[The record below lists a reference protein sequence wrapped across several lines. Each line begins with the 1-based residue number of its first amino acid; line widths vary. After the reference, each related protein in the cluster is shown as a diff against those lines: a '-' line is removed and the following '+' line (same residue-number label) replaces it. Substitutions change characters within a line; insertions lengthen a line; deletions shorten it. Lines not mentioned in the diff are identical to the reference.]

1 MKDEVIIA
9 SQPSDNSTDRVMEW
23 LDYYGA
29 RLKRINN
36 VDETSS
42 SFKLELGDSLEEKK
56 PRNIWFR
63 RPDIIRSFSNVSKK
77 HIKPI
82 GDGSEVESLSRAIK
96 AEIRHDSQSIKAG
109 YWRSYKINK
118 SVGGFL
124 NNVPNKLRQLSLAS
138 DCGISIPHTL
148 VTGNKQDLLA
158 FSEQNKNGVI
168 YKAVADSF
176 MIQKK
181 EHPYSMFTEELTKAE
196 LNELPT
202 EFFRTLFQE
211 KLDKDYEIRSFFLKD
226 RFYSMAIFSQK
237 DKQTAVDFR
246 KYNTDVANRI
256 SPYKLPGEVEERTL
270 KLMKLLNLD
279 NGSIDFVK
287 TKDGRWVYLEINPV
301 GQFGMVSEPCNYNLE
316 REIAKEL
323 I

>member
-29 RLKRINN
+29 RLHRINN
-36 VDETSS
+36 VDETGS
-42 SFKLELGDSLEEKK
+42 SFKLELGDSIGEKK

-63 RPDIIRSFSNVSKK
+63 RPDIVRSFAEVSTK
-77 HIKPI
+77 HIKSM
-82 GDGSEVESLSRAIK
+82 GDESHLDGFSRTIK
-96 AEIRHDSQSIKAG
+96 MEISRDSQSIKAG
-109 YWRSYKINK
+109 HWRSYKINK

-124 NNVPNKLRQLSLAS
+124 NTVPNKLKQLSLAS

-148 VTGNKQDLLA
+148 VTGNKKDLLA
-158 FSEQNKNGVI
+158 FSEQNKNGII
-168 YKAVADSF
+168 YKAIADSF

-181 EHPYSMFTEELTKAE
+181 GHPYSMFTEELSKAE

-246 KYNTDVANRI
+246 KYNTDEANRI
-256 SPYKLPGEVEERTL
+256 APYKLPEEIEKRTR
-270 KLMKLLNLD
+270 KLMKLLDLD